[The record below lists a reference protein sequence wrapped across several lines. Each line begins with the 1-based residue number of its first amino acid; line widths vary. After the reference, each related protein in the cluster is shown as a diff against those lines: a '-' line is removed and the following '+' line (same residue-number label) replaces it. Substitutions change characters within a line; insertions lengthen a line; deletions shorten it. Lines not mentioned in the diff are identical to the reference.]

1 MRLEGKNGKTTVQF
15 LVKCQAIYFTLVA
28 EQYQTAKQHN
38 IHITELESIKNTEII
53 CAIVEKLP
61 LANL

>member
-1 MRLEGKNGKTTVQF
+1 MRLKGKNGKTTVQF

-28 EQYQTAKQHN
+28 VQYQTAKQHN
-38 IHITELESIKNTEII
+38 MHITELESIKNTGII
-53 CAIVEKLP
+53 CASVEKLP